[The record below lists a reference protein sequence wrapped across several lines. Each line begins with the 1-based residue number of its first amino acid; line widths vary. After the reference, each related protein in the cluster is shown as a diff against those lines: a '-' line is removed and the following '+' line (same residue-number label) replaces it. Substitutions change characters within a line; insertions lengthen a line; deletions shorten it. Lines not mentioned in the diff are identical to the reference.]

1 MKLNTKQK
9 TMLLIGLLFIV
20 AAFIT
25 WWGYGLE
32 IFTKTEVLIEKTD
45 ELIGIV
51 TKEWKEQ
58 FILGLDY
65 TIGFS
70 GIVALITSL
79 AIWFQRDKKT
89 NGKL

>member
-9 TMLLIGLLFIV
+9 KSLVTGLLFIV
-20 AAFIT
+20 VAFIA
-25 WWGYGLE
+25 WLGYGFE

-45 ELIGIV
+45 ELLGIV

-70 GIVALITSL
+70 GIVALFTIVT
-79 AIWFQRDKKT
+79 IWFQRDKK
-89 NGKL
+89 N